1 MEQKTKTVKLKLSTR
16 NTLVGLSFILPNFMG
31 FLILI
36 LIPVIFSLVLSFM
49 EWDGFNPMN
58 FIMFENFITIFK
70 DRVFRGAIWKTG
82 YYSLFTVLLSLSASL
97 GLAVL
102 LNKKLV
108 GKGFFRSAIFFP
120 YVASIVA
127 VSVVWNALFQ
137 KDFGP
142 INGFLKM
149 IGIAKPPGW
158 TASVDWVIPALIIV
172 SVWKNM
178 GYFMIV
184 YLAALQDIPYSL
196 YEAST
201 IDGANKRQ
209 QFFSITFPLLAPST
223 FFVLMMLT
231 INSFKIFDLVYMMT
245 EGGPG
250 NASTML
256 SQYIYN
262 QAFIS
267 WNYGKA
273 SAAAMI
279 LFLIVGTITV
289 LQFRVEKKWISY
301 M

>member
-49 EWDGFNPMN
+49 EWDGFNPMK
-58 FIMFENFITIFK
+58 FIMLENFITIFK

-82 YYSLFTVLLSLSASL
+82 YYSLFTVLLSLGASL

-102 LNKKLV
+102 LNKKLM

>member
-16 NTLVGLSFILPNFMG
+16 NTLVGLSFILPNFIG
-31 FLILI
+31 FFIFI
-36 LIPVIFSLVLSFM
+36 LIPVIFSLILSFM
-49 EWDGFNPMN
+49 EWDGFNPMK
-58 FIMFENFITIFK
+58 FIMFENFVTIFK
-70 DRVFRGAIWKTG
+70 DRVLRGAIWKTG

-102 LNKKLV
+102 LNKKLM
-108 GKGFFRSAIFFP
+108 GKGFFRSAVFFP

-289 LQFRVEKKWISY
+289 LQFKVEKKWLSY

>member
-16 NTLVGLSFILPNFMG
+16 NTLVGLSFILPNFIG
-31 FLILI
+31 FFIFI
-36 LIPVIFSLVLSFM
+36 LIPVIFSLILSFM
-49 EWDGFNPMN
+49 EWDGFNPMK

-70 DRVFRGAIWKTG
+70 DRVLRGAIWKTG

-102 LNKKLV
+102 LNKKLL

-289 LQFRVEKKWISY
+289 LQFKVEKKWLSY

>member
-16 NTLVGLSFILPNFMG
+16 NTLVGLSFILPNFIG
-31 FLILI
+31 FFIFI
-36 LIPVIFSLVLSFM
+36 LIPVIFSLILSFM
-49 EWDGFNPMN
+49 EWDGFNPMK
-58 FIMFENFITIFK
+58 FIMFENFVTIFK

-102 LNKKLV
+102 LNKKLM

-178 GYFMIV
+178 GYFMTV

-289 LQFRVEKKWISY
+289 LQFKVEKKWLSY

>member
-16 NTLVGLSFILPNFMG
+16 NTLVGLSFILPNFIG
-31 FLILI
+31 FFIFI

-149 IGIAKPPGW
+149 IGIVKPPGW

-184 YLAALQDIPYSL
+184 YLAALQDIPFSL

-289 LQFRVEKKWISY
+289 LQFRVEKKWLSY

>member
-31 FLILI
+31 FFIFI

-49 EWDGFNPMN
+49 EWDGFNPMK
-58 FIMFENFITIFK
+58 FIMLENFITIFK

-82 YYSLFTVLLSLSASL
+82 YYSLFTVLLSLGASL

-102 LNKKLV
+102 LNKKLM